1 MRFPLFARTGVGRGF
16 ALAIFGLLLAVSWS
30 GTAGAQEV
38 KKLRVA
44 VGRSAVLTLPDSIGT
59 VSIADDKIADVVV
72 ATPYQV
78 LIIGKIVGITSLV
91 VWGRGNRYTSYELIV
106 HRAEAAGNQIVLNVK
121 VAEVDRTK
129 LAERGIDFGILKL
142 RDDRL
147 EGSGFIGS
155 FAGNVGPPSFPLTF
169 SPNTTLAFDYL
180 SLGADLRI
188 QAVLRALEQDGI
200 AKILA
205 SPNLVAVNGQKAS
218 FLSGGEFPIPI
229 IQSAQTTGTAGS
241 SVTIE
246 FHEFGAKVEFEPT
259 VIDSNIVSLKV
270 KPELSRPDFDNAV
283 VISGFRIPSFI
294 TRRVETVVEMRE
306 GESLVIGGLTS
317 QEKER
322 TANRTPVLSSIPL
335 LGNLFRSSRETVTE
349 QELLVMVTP
358 RFVKPI
364 PADQVPE
371 FPNLTEPGEKAKK

>member
-1 MRFPLFARTGVGRGF
+1 MRFPLFARKGVGRGF
-16 ALAIFGLLLAVSWS
+16 AFALFGLVLAV
-30 GTAGAQEV
+30 TAVSSASAQEV
-38 KKLRVA
+38 RRLRVA
-44 VGRSAVLTLPDSIGT
+44 QGRSAVLTLPDSIGT

-78 LIIGKIVGITSLV
+78 LIIGKKVGITSLV
-91 VWGRGNRYTSYELIV
+91 VWGRGNRYTNYELIV

-121 VAEVDRTK
+121 VAEVNRSK
-129 LAERGIDFGILKL
+129 LRERGIDFGILKL

-155 FAGNVGPPSFPLTF
+155 FAGAVNPPSFPLLF
-169 SPNTTLAFDYL
+169 GPNVSLAFDYI
-180 SLGADLRI
+180 SLGNDLRV
-188 QAVLRALEQDGI
+188 QAILRALEQDGV

-205 SPNLVAVNGQKAS
+205 SPNLVAVNGQAAS
-218 FLSGGEFPIPI
+218 FLSGGEIPIPI
-229 IQSAQTTGTAGS
+229 VQSARSGDASGS
-241 SVTIE
+241 SVTIL
-246 FHEFGAKVEFEPT
+246 FKEFGAKVDFEPT

-283 VISGFRIPSFI
+283 IVSGFRIPTFI

-317 QEKER
+317 QERQK
-322 TANRTPVLSSIPL
+322 TSTRTPILSSIPL
-335 LGNLFRSSRETVTE
+335 LGNLFRSTRESTIE

-358 RFVKPI
+358 RFVRPM

-371 FPNLTEPGEKAKK
+371 FPSLTEPEKKK

>member
-16 ALAIFGLLLAVSWS
+16 ALAIFGLVLAVSWS
-30 GTAGAQEV
+30 GIASAQEV
-38 KKLRVA
+38 KRLRVA

-78 LIIGKIVGITSLV
+78 LIIGKTVGITSLV

-106 HRAEAAGNQIVLNVK
+106 HRAETSGNQIVLNVK

-129 LAERGIDFGILKL
+129 LQERGIDFGILKL

-155 FAGNVGPPSFPLTF
+155 FAGAVGPPSFPLTF

-188 QAVLRALEQDGI
+188 QAILRALEQDGI

-205 SPNLVAVNGQKAS
+205 SPNLVAVNGEKAS
-218 FLSGGEFPIPI
+218 FLSGGEVPIPI
-229 IQSAQTTGTAGS
+229 VQSANTTGTGGS

-246 FHEFGAKVEFEPT
+246 FHEFGAKVEFVPT

-270 KPELSRPDFDNAV
+270 KPELSRPDFDNAILV
-283 VISGFRIPSFI
+283 SGFRIPSFI
-294 TRRVETVVEMRE
+294 TRRLETVVEMRE

-317 QEKER
+317 QEKQR
-322 TANRTPVLSSIPL
+322 TSNRTPVLADIPL
-335 LGNLFRSSRETVTE
+335 LGNLFRSSRETTTE

-358 RFVKPI
+358 RFVKAI

-371 FPNLTEPGEKAKK
+371 FPNLTEPDKKN

>member
-1 MRFPLFARTGVGRGF
+1 
-16 ALAIFGLLLAVSWS
+16 
-30 GTAGAQEV
+30 
-38 KKLRVA
+38 
-44 VGRSAVLTLPDSIGT
+44 
-59 VSIADDKIADVVV
+59 VV

-78 LIIGKIVGITSLV
+78 LIIGKVVGITSLV

-129 LAERGIDFGILKL
+129 LEERGIDFGILKL

-188 QAVLRALEQDGI
+188 QAILQALEQDGI

-205 SPNLVAVNGQKAS
+205 SPNLVAVNGQKAN
-218 FLSGGEFPIPI
+218 FLSGGEIPIPI
-229 IQSAQTTGTAGS
+229 VQSANTTGTAGS
-241 SVTIE
+241 SVTIQ
-246 FHEFGAKVEFEPT
+246 FHEYGAKVEFEPT

-270 KPELSRPDFDNAV
+270 SPELSRPDFDNAV
-283 VISGFRIPSFI
+283 IISGFRIPAF
-294 TRRVETVVEMRE
+294 TVRRVDTVVEMRE
-306 GESLVIGGLTS
+306 GESLIIGGLTS
-317 QEKER
+317 QEKE
-322 TANRTPVLSSIPL
+322 TTNTRTPVLADIPL
-335 LGNLFRSSRETVTE
+335 LGNLFRSSRETLTE

-371 FPNLTEPGEKAKK
+371 FPNLTTPEEKQSHK

>member
-1 MRFPLFARTGVGRGF
+1 MRFPLFARTGAGRGF

-78 LIIGKIVGITSLV
+78 LIIGKVVGITSLV

-155 FAGNVGPPSFPLTF
+155 F
-169 SPNTTLAFDYL
+169 
-180 SLGADLRI
+180 
-188 QAVLRALEQDGI
+188 
-200 AKILA
+200 
-205 SPNLVAVNGQKAS
+205 
-218 FLSGGEFPIPI
+218 
-229 IQSAQTTGTAGS
+229 
-241 SVTIE
+241 
-246 FHEFGAKVEFEPT
+246 
-259 VIDSNIVSLKV
+259 
-270 KPELSRPDFDNAV
+270 
-283 VISGFRIPSFI
+283 
-294 TRRVETVVEMRE
+294 
-306 GESLVIGGLTS
+306 
-317 QEKER
+317 
-322 TANRTPVLSSIPL
+322 
-335 LGNLFRSSRETVTE
+335 
-349 QELLVMVTP
+349 
-358 RFVKPI
+358 
-364 PADQVPE
+364 
-371 FPNLTEPGEKAKK
+371 